1 MTSTLP
7 PSAAPPEEIGVQVLV
22 RGWLSANNMVFRDGE
37 TGASVVDTGYF
48 SHADQTLALIE
59 QALRGATLTQVI
71 NTHLHS
77 DHLSALPQLSGVT
90 EVWVHEDEIDTPHA
104 HRQRGILDE
113 APIRVM
119 TGDAGEIRPG
129 LTWIHTPG
137 HAPGHIAAIVECID
151 GRVVIAGD
159 TLGPDP
165 AWFDDMNPPE
175 GLDEREDH
183 LRAFEAIRALAP
195 AMVVPGHNPPFRLP

>member
-59 QALRGATLTQVI
+59 QALRGATLTQVV

-77 DHLSALPQLSGVT
+77 DN
-90 EVWVHEDEIDTPHA
+90 
-104 HRQRGILDE
+104 
-113 APIRVM
+113 
-119 TGDAGEIRPG
+119 
-129 LTWIHTPG
+129 
-137 HAPGHIAAIVECID
+137 C
-151 GRVVIAGD
+151 
-159 TLGPDP
+159 
-165 AWFDDMNPPE
+165 
-175 GLDEREDH
+175 
-183 LRAFEAIRALAP
+183 
-195 AMVVPGHNPPFRLP
+195 